1 MSEEEKEF
9 YGDEEHFLLEYDDE
23 IEELKADIEEYR
35 DSTTWWSNRFNA
47 VERNNRELRQEIE
60 RLHSIIKEVREY
72 IENNTL
78 YEQDYTYDYEENI
91 EEWPPD
97 DTKARKDILSILE
110 KENK

>member
-47 VERNNRELRQEIE
+47 VERDNRKLRKEIE
-60 RLHSIIKEVREY
+60 RLNNIINEALE
-72 IENNTL
+72 IN
-78 YEQDYTYDYEENI
+78 
-91 EEWPPD
+91 
-97 DTKARKDILSILE
+97 KDIQEHLDKEFWIGRLELQEQILE
-110 KENK
+110 GDKE